1 MAPHTEDT
9 SSVATIVGK
18 LVDILTGK
26 KMPPAEITT
35 FKEQMSS
42 LFDSAF
48 GRLDKHDEVLMKQT
62 KIIDDQQKVIEEMAH
77 RISALEKGLK
87 RQVVSS
93 KKRDIAQVRNH
104 IIVKSNKS
112 EKDIRAIVVKSLELG
127 GANKIPPSHI
137 SLVELTSP
145 STSDQR
151 AIKVFRMLLLD
162 GQKAALFKGL
172 PKCQMLA
179 GDSQTKF
186 DNEIPLYAQ
195 QAKKELEQL
204 SYSLRSKFKTDKLRA
219 KIYLGNLK
227 LKMKVKV
234 GDGEWFT
241 PEDARASRFFDSTPV
256 IYKEADQP
264 TVVPMCKDFYK
275 RVLQEQE

>member
-26 KMPPAEITT
+26 KLPPAEITT

-127 GANKIPPSHI
+127 GANKIPPSHL

-151 AIKVFRMLLLD
+151 AIKIFRMLLLD
-162 GQKAALFKGL
+162 GQKGALFKGL

-179 GDSQTKF
+179 GDTQTKF

-195 QAKKELEQL
+195 HAKKELEQL
-204 SYSLRSKFKTDKLRA
+204 SYSLRSKFKSDKLRA

-227 LKMKVKV
+227 LKMKIRV
-234 GDGEWFT
+234 GDGEW
-241 PEDARASRFFDSTPV
+241 
-256 IYKEADQP
+256 
-264 TVVPMCKDFYK
+264 
-275 RVLQEQE
+275 